1 MQQAP
6 MFPVFDNVDDMG
18 RALQAMLGGETDT
31 DGATLLSA
39 EQISTEANLVR
50 LVEQRRR
57 FRRDCWSELADNHE
71 HSVFYQLDLDDAA
84 RDFAAAG
91 IPLPAELPVT
101 QPLMKRINDA
111 MFRSEVN
118 RLAGRDHTADENRA
132 FGLLREGLTETV
144 LARKQNP
151 RMSVYSDQIVWG
163 RSPVRI
169 DIAGGWTDTPPFCL
183 TEGGNVINLAIE
195 LNGQPPLQTY
205 VRPCREH
212 HIVLRS
218 IDLGAVEVIDT
229 YEQLADFTHV
239 GSPFSIPKAAL
250 VLAGFQRRAIPVAP
264 CAARGFRLRNRADPA
279 VGHSRRQRARHEQHP
294 CSHGARSGERLLLSG
309 VGQGRDWQADACARA
324 AAHHRRRLARP
335 VRRSAARR
343 ETVADRPRI

>member
-1 MQQAP
+1 
-6 MFPVFDNVDDMG
+6 
-18 RALQAMLGGETDT
+18 MLGGETDT

-163 RSPVRI
+163 
-169 DIAGGWTDTPPFCL
+169 
-183 TEGGNVINLAIE
+183 
-195 LNGQPPLQTY
+195 
-205 VRPCREH
+205 
-212 HIVLRS
+212 
-218 IDLGAVEVIDT
+218 
-229 YEQLADFTHV
+229 
-239 GSPFSIPKAAL
+239 
-250 VLAGFQRRAIPVAP
+250 VAP
-264 CAARGFRLRNRADPA
+264 CA
-279 VGHSRRQRARHEQHP
+279 
-294 CSHGARSGERLLLSG
+294 
-309 VGQGRDWQADACARA
+309 
-324 AAHHRRRLARP
+324 
-335 VRRSAARR
+335 
-343 ETVADRPRI
+343 